1 MRMRKKKNRE
11 SRLAAC
17 SDWLMEDPQTND
29 FIKNEPIELEIGCGK
44 GTFICQTAL
53 QNPNKQYFAVEL
65 STDALINALEKAKEY
80 NIPNLHFINVNAER
94 LGDYFKKGDVSVIYL
109 NFSDPWPKAKHA
121 KRRLTYRSFLS
132 LYQSILSENGKICL
146 KTDNRALFDFSIEEF
161 QSCGWRIEKITYDL
175 HNSPYQLGNIMT
187 EYEKNFSEKGF
198 PIHRLEAFP
207 PSEK

>member
-17 SDWLMEDPQTND
+17 SDWLIEDPQTND

>member
-1 MRMRKKKNRE
+1 MRKKKNRE

-17 SDWLMEDPQTND
+17 SDWLIEDPQTND

>member
-1 MRMRKKKNRE
+1 MRKKKNRE